1 MPSELSERYNEGL
14 VRAPA
19 RLQAEAPFPRRPVP
33 PAPPEYELNPQ
44 SVREIAEFSL
54 ACVVLVVLTIGW
66 LLGVGG

>member
-1 MPSELSERYNEGL
+1 MPSELVERYNEGL

-19 RLQAEAPFPRRPVP
+19 RLQAEVPFPRRPIP

-44 SVREIAEFSL
+44 SVREMTWFFS
-54 ACVVLVVLTIGW
+54 ACLLLLGLVIMW